1 MHAVTPLAVSFA
13 ADSASGAGIRF
24 LLDVAAMSVLTLVL
38 FLPRHRRRDLVTVFW
53 LFNVALFAVLLV
65 IGGGGVSV
73 GAGLGLFG
81 VLSIVRLRSEQ
92 YRNVE
97 IGYFFVA
104 LAIALVSGLA
114 AGILRPVLIVALV
127 LVVTAV
133 VDWPRLFAGS
143 ASMDVLLDTVHDGEP
158 ALRDDLE
165 RRLGHGVEDV
175 SVLEVDYVRM
185 TTRLTVRIARGAG
198 AARPLVRR

>member
-1 MHAVTPLAVSFA
+1 MHAVLPLAASFSPETA
-13 ADSASGAGIRF
+13 AGAALRF
-24 LLDVAAMSVLTLVL
+24 AVDVVAMGVLTLAL

-104 LAIALVSGLA
+104 LALALVTGLA
-114 AGILRPVLIVALV
+114 SGVARPVLIVVLV

-143 ASMDVLLDTVHDGEP
+143 TSVAVLLDTVHDGPE
-158 ALRDDLE
+158 ALRADVE
-165 RRLGHGVEDV
+165 RRFGGGVEDV
-175 SVLEVDYVRM
+175 AVLEVDYVRM
-185 TTRLTVRIARGAG
+185 TTRLTVRLVDGRAG
-198 AARPLVRR
+198 RAAEVRA

>member
-1 MHAVTPLAVSFA
+1 VHTVTPLAASLA
-13 ADSASGAGIRF
+13 ADSAAGAGVRF
-24 LLDVAAMSVLTLVL
+24 LLDVAAMSVLTLLL

-114 AGILRPVLIVALV
+114 AGIVRPVLIVVLV
-127 LVVTAV
+127 LLVTAI

-158 ALRDDLE
+158 ALREDLE
-165 RRLGHGVEDV
+165 RRLGHGVEEL

-185 TTRLTVRIARGAG
+185 TTRLTVRVSRD
-198 AARPLVRR
+198 ARPTRLPVRR

>member
-1 MHAVTPLAVSFA
+1 MHTVTPLAVSFA
-13 ADSASGAGIRF
+13 ADSASGAGFRF
-24 LLDVAAMSVLTLVL
+24 LLDVLAMSVLTLVL

-104 LAIALVSGLA
+104 LALALVTGLA
-114 AGILRPVLIVALV
+114 GGIVRPVLISVLV
-127 LVVTAV
+127 LVVTAI

-143 ASMDVLLDTVHDGEP
+143 TTMDVLLDTVHDGEQP
-158 ALRDDLE
+158 LREDLE
-165 RRLGHGVEDV
+165 RRLGRPVEDV

-185 TTRLTVRIARGAG
+185 TTRLTVRFVRSRRAAG
-198 AARPLVRR
+198 ALVRP